1 MKTLIVL
8 LLTVC
13 GITTGQAQK
22 LTQLEETNV
31 EFTPYTLIPTSNL
44 DTYEVVVKESYVG
57 QFSKN
62 ALKFIK
68 ENFDGS
74 DLIKA
79 LNNPDYGTYLVSF
92 RSSKGYLEATY
103 NKDGELERTF
113 QKFQNIALPYDIRNQ
128 VYISHTGWTM
138 TKNTYV
144 ASGKKDMLDKEF
156 YSIKLERGNKT
167 QNIKVYPVSS
177 ISKVASN

>member
-13 GITTGQAQK
+13 GITTVQAQT
-22 LTQLEETNV
+22 LTQLEETKV
-31 EFTPYTLIPTSNL
+31 EFTPYTIIPTSDL
-44 DTYEVVVKESYVG
+44 DSYEVVVTESYVG

-68 ENFDGS
+68 ENFNAKQ
-74 DLIKA
+74 LIQA
-79 LNNPDYGTYLVSF
+79 IYVPGHDSYLISF
-92 RSSKGYLEATY
+92 KSSKGYLDATY
-103 NKDGELERTF
+103 SKDGKLEKTY

-128 VYISHTGWTM
+128 IYISHKGWTM

-144 ASGKKDMLDKEF
+144 ASGKMNMINKEF
-156 YSIKLERGNKT
+156 YRIKLENGNKS
-167 QNIKVYPVSS
+167 QNIKIYPGSS
-177 ISKVASN
+177 AQSVATN